1 MARYIL
7 WVANGFDTREQYS
20 DHYFVAA
27 PHWQTIAPFGK
38 TEGHT
43 DRAALRLSPLAIAF
57 KSIGH
62 CT

>member
-27 PHWQTIAPFGK
+27 PHWLTIDPFGK
-38 TEGHT
+38 PKDTRTE
-43 DRAALRLSPLAIAF
+43 RRCA
-57 KSIGH
+57 
-62 CT
+62 